1 MEESGEHVILGTG
14 ELYLDCI
21 MHDLRHLHANL
32 EVKIADPVVAFC
44 ETVRETSSLR
54 CFSETPNKRN
64 QIHMIAEPLEAGLAA
79 DIEAGAVSTDWERR
93 ALGEFF
99 HSKYGW
105 DLLTARNIWAFG
117 PDKQGP
123 NVLIN
128 DTMPSEVDQK
138 LLDSVK
144 DSIIQGFQ
152 WGCREGPLCDEPIR
166 NVKFKI
172 LDATI
177 ANEPV
182 HRGGGQI
189 IPTARRV
196 AYSAFLLATP
206 QLMEPYYKVSR
217 RRSGLSLSSR
227 VCVSLSAAVRSLP
240 VSRIGR

>member
-32 EVKIADPVVAFC
+32 EVKVADPVVAFC

-54 CFSETPNKRN
+54 CFSETPNKKN
-64 QIHMIAEPLEAGLAA
+64 QIHMIAEPLEAGLAG
-79 DIEAGAVSTDWERR
+79 DIEAGAVSTDWDRR
-93 ALGEFF
+93 AVGDFF

-138 LLDSVK
+138 LLDGVK

-206 QLMEPYYKVSR
+206 QLMEPYYKVR
-217 RRSGLSLSSR
+217 FL
-227 VCVSLSAAVRSLP
+227 CVP
-240 VSRIGR
+240 MC